1 MNSLDFIIKGCIKEK
16 ETHLPV
22 SNLNVRAYDKD
33 MLYDD
38 LLGNATTDEKGEFAI
53 NYSEKDFRELFD
65 NKPDIYLSVFD
76 PLRHLVYST
85 QDSLRWNASE
95 EEFFEIFISRRSLG
109 NFSPS
114 GSKGDVTGK
123 SNVTEKDLNIIFMGR
138 NIFFILILL

>member
-95 EEFFEIFISRRSLG
+95 EEFFEAKRCS
-109 NFSPS
+109 S
-114 GSKGDVTGK
+114 GAEAKAFEIVCLEQGVAR
-123 SNVTEKDLNIIFMGR
+123 IIR
-138 NIFFILILL
+138 